1 MNYHIKML
9 LLQYNFNAKKILRNK
24 AFSYWKNYL
33 YK

>member
-1 MNYHIKML
+1 MNYYIKML
-9 LLQYNFNAKKILRNK
+9 LLQNNFNAKKKLRNK